1 MNFLQLLPVILS
13 ALALGAHFYRAGSTP
28 LALFSLLL
36 PLLLFYKRN
45 WVARITQIALILGAL
60 EWLKTLMT
68 LVAER
73 NFMGLPWVRT
83 AVIIGSIA
91 LFTGGS
97 ALLFS
102 RNSTLRERYGLKI

>member
-1 MNFLQLLPVILS
+1 MNFLRLLPVILS
-13 ALALGAHFYRAGSTP
+13 ALILGAHFFRAGF
-28 LALFSLLL
+28 LEIAIFSLLF

-45 WVARITQIALILGAL
+45 WVARITQTALILGAL
-60 EWLKTLMT
+60 EWFRT
-68 LVAER
+68 LVTLIAER
-73 NFMGLPWVRT
+73 NLMGLPWVRT

-102 RNSTLRERYGLKI
+102 RNSALKERYGLK